1 MSRRTLHIVG
11 AGLSGLAAGLRAANA
26 GADVVIHE
34 AASTAGGRCRSYHDN
49 SLGMT
54 IDNGNHL
61 VMSGNYATLDYVR
74 HIGAEHRLSGPPT
87 PQFPFVDLAT
97 DERWCL
103 RPNSGRVPWWIFDRD
118 RRVPDTRAVDYLGL
132 IRLLWA
138 GSDASVADAMARER
152 RLYERLWR
160 PVLLAALNTDPGEA
174 SAALATAVMRE
185 TLMAGGHACRPLVAT
200 QGLGPAFIEPAL
212 DRLRAGGARVQFG
225 HRLRSITFGARRVEA
240 LDFGDDELKLKA
252 TDAVVLAV
260 PAWVATALVP
270 RLSAPSEFRA
280 IVNGHFLINPPVAVA
295 PITAVVNGPIEWIFA
310 FADRLSVTIS
320 GADRLLDVPREALA
334 HSLWKEVAR
343 VTGLAAT
350 LPPWQIIKERRAT
363 FAALPAQDAKRPSAV
378 SAWDNLLLAGD
389 WTATGLP
396 ATIEGAIRSGNRAAD
411 LALSTQ
417 PSERLTSSAP

>member
-11 AGLSGLAAGLRAANA
+11 AGLSGLAAGLRAAHA

-49 SLGMT
+49 TLGTM

-74 HIGAEHRLSGPPT
+74 HIGAEHRLAGPPT

-103 RPNSGRVPWWIFDRD
+103 RPNPGRVPWWIFDRD

-225 HRLRSITFGARRVEA
+225 HRLRAITFGARRAEA
-240 LDFGDDELKLKA
+240 LDFGDDELKLEA

-270 RLSAPSEFRA
+270 GLSAPSEFRA
-280 IVNGHFLINPPVAVA
+280 IVNG
-295 PITAVVNGPIEWIFA
+295 TIEWIFA

-320 GADRLLDVPREALA
+320 GADRLLDVPRESLA

-363 FAALPAQDAKRPSAV
+363 FAALPAQDAKRPSTV
-378 SAWDNLLLAGD
+378 TAWDNLLLAGD

-411 LALSTQ
+411 LALLRQ
-417 PSERLTSSAP
+417 PHERLTSCAP